1 MVTKKELAEILKVHI
16 NTIDRYMKLGMP
28 VIKKSGA
35 VRFELDEVM
44 KWLKEE

>member
-1 MVTKKELAEILKVHI
+1 MVTKKELAEMLKVHI

-35 VRFELDEVM
+35 VRFELDAVM
-44 KWLKEE
+44 EWLRKD